1 MRYRKFSLKNY
12 MNTNGDKKFW
22 AGALTLSGTMI
33 GAGMLGLPFVIAKSG
48 FLIGLLWIL
57 FLGAIMLFV
66 HLYMGEVVLRTH
78 GKHQLTGYA
87 EHYLGKFGKIIMLF
101 AVLFGIYAAL
111 VGYLIGEGESFSYLI
126 MGDAK
131 YAIFFGVVFWL
142 VLTLLLREG
151 FRELKKFARFTIP
164 IVLLAILGVFFYLI
178 PQARFSNLST
188 FNTSMFFVPLGVV
201 LFSMLGFSAIPEV
214 GRVMQG
220 RERSMKKALI
230 IGTLLPITLY
240 IIFALTFVG
249 VFGPNVQEVATLS
262 LGRIGSLIGIATMIT
277 AYFILSFALK
287 DTFEFDLNVK
297 KSRVFFLVSIV
308 PLILYILISLF
319 GFLDF
324 VSVLGIGGVISG
336 GITGILIL
344 LMNNRAK
351 KYSERKPEYWIP
363 INWAIIILVSLVFIA
378 GVVIELGILK
388 V

>member
-1 MRYRKFSLKNY
+1 

>member
-1 MRYRKFSLKNY
+1 MRYHKFSLKNY
-12 MNTNGDKKFW
+12 VNVDGKFW

-33 GAGMLGLPFVIAKSG
+33 GAGILGLPFVFAKSG
-48 FLIGLLWIL
+48 FLIGLVWLA

-66 HLYMGEVVLRTH
+66 HLYMGEVILRTH

-87 EHYLGKFGKIIMLF
+87 EHYLGRGGKIIMLF

-131 YAIFFGVVFWL
+131 YAIFFGVVFWII
-142 VLTLLLREG
+142 LTLLLREG

-164 IVLLAILGVFFYLI
+164 IVIIAILGVFFYLI
-178 PQARFSNLST
+178 PQARFSNLSA
-188 FNTSMFFVPLGVV
+188 FNSGMIFVPLGVV

-214 GRVMQG
+214 GRIMQG
-220 RERSMKKALI
+220 RERSLKKAMI
-230 IGTLLPITLY
+230 IGTLIPVIVY
-240 IIFALTFVG
+240 IIFALIFVG
-249 VFGPNVQEVATLS
+249 VFGQNVQEVATIS
-262 LGRIGSLIGIATMIT
+262 LGRLGSLIGIATMVT
-277 AYFILSFALK
+277 AYFVLSFALK
-287 DTFEFDLNVK
+287 DTFEIDLELK
-297 KSRVFFLVSIV
+297 KSRVFFLVSVV
-308 PLILYILISLF
+308 PLILYLLISLF

-336 GITGILIL
+336 GLTGILIL
-344 LMNNRAK
+344 LINNQAK

-388 V
+388 I